1 MIPMK
6 KRLSMEGGTK
16 ESAAIDEEEEEIILF
31 FFSLWSEKSG
41 TIKINC

>member
-1 MIPMK
+1 
-6 KRLSMEGGTK
+6 MEGGTK

-31 FFSLWSEKSG
+31 FVSLWSEKSG